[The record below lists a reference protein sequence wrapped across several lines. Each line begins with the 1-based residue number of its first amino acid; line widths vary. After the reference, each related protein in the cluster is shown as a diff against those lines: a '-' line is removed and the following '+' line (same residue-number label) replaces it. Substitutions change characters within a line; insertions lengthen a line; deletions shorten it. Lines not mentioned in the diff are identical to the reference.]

1 MNKALVMG
9 LLVSL
14 SMGSVV
20 ASPYSAV
27 AQNPDADLPVF
38 LEHSPV
44 QQAAAAALTEGIVQ
58 MNASGGAVVV
68 LDANTGQI
76 MSLVSVGNDDDANR
90 IGSNRAINNVQEVGG
105 VMAVFAIAQ
114 ALEEELITEATQIET
129 PPSLSVA
136 GIQFRDHRPHS
147 ATMKPAEILTH
158 ASYVGTAQ
166 IGRMIGPE
174 RQQQFLD
181 RLGFFEPHPLEELYP
196 TQLDPVRPTHWGE
209 LSAMTVAAGHG
220 LSASPLQIATAY
232 ASIVNGGTRVYASF
246 QPNNR
251 THERVISEETSTL
264 VREMLRGAVLT
275 GTASLA
281 DVPGYSVG
289 GRSGSS
295 DLRLPSGEFDQE
307 RGVVTFVAVFPFDA
321 PRYIVVAQLENPVY
335 LSPEGEERRSAGW
348 TVVPVT
354 RHIIEQVSISV
365 H

>member
-1 MNKALVMG
+1 MAKAWILGVA
-9 LLVSL
+9 VSL
-14 SMGSVV
+14 FMCNT
-20 ASPYSAV
+20 AAIPQSAV
-27 AQNPDADLPVF
+27 AQTMGSALDQPLAS
-38 LEHSPV
+38 SPV
-44 QQAAAAALTEGIVQ
+44 QQTATAALTEGIDQ
-58 MNASGGAVVV
+58 MNASGGSVVI
-68 LDANTGQI
+68 LDVKTGQI
-76 MSLVSVGNDDDANR
+76 VALASVGRED
-90 IGSNRAINNVQEVGG
+90 GSEQVPWHRAINNVQEVGG
-105 VMAVFAIAQ
+105 VMAIFAIAQ
-114 ALEEELITEATQIET
+114 ALEEGLITGTTQIET

-136 GIQFRDHRPHS
+136 GFQFRDYRPS
-147 ATMKPAEILTH
+147 ADTMTPADIFTY

-181 RLGFFEPHPLEELYP
+181 RLGFSEPHPLEELYP
-196 TQLDPVRPTHWGE
+196 TQLDPVRPTHWRE

-251 THERVISEETSTL
+251 TDERVISEETSTV

-307 RGVVTFVAVFPFDA
+307 RAVVTFVAVFPFDA
-321 PRYIVVAQLENPVY
+321 PRYIVATQLENPVH

-354 RHIIEQVSISV
+354 RSVIERVGSILP
-365 H
+365 